1 MSAGLF
7 ITLEGGEGAGKSTLQ
22 RHIKAWLEQSGI
34 AYITTREPGGTKL
47 AEHVRSLLLH
57 QNESPICAQAEL
69 LLMFAARAQNLQ
81 ETIRPALAAGKLVLC
96 DRFTDASFAYQGG
109 GRELGAEAV
118 ARLEAVVHPDLQ
130 PDLTL
135 LLDIPV
141 DQGLARKRDD
151 KPDRIESEQ
160 IAFFQR
166 VREAYLQ
173 RAEQFPQ
180 RITVIDAMQSQQQ
193 VAEQAITA
201 IKKATKKASK
211 KDGQP

>member
-7 ITLEGGEGAGKSTLQ
+7 ITLEGGEGAGKSSLQ
-22 RHIKAWLEQSGI
+22 QRIKNWLEQSGI
-34 AYITTREPGGTKL
+34 TYITTREPGGTRL
-47 AEHVRSLLLH
+47 AEEIRHLLLH
-57 QNESPICAQAEL
+57 QNESAVCTEAEL

-81 ETIRPALAAGKLVLC
+81 ETICPALAAGKLVLC

-109 GRELGAEAV
+109 GRELGAAIV
-118 ARLEAVVHPDLQ
+118 AQLEAVVHPGLQ

-141 DQGLARKRDD
+141 NEGLARKRND

-160 IAFFQR
+160 LAFFQR
-166 VREAYLQ
+166 VRQAYLQ

-180 RITVIDAMQSQQQ
+180 RIKVIDATQTQKQ
-193 VAEQAITA
+193 VAEQAISA
-201 IKKATKKASK
+201 IQGMMSNH
-211 KDGQP
+211 D

>member
-7 ITLEGGEGAGKSTLQ
+7 ITLEGGEGAGKSSLQ
-22 RHIKAWLEQSGI
+22 QRIKNWLEQSGI
-34 AYITTREPGGTKL
+34 AYITTREPGGTRL
-47 AEHVRSLLLH
+47 AEEIRHLLLH
-57 QNESPICAQAEL
+57 QNESAVCTQAEL

-81 ETIRPALAAGKLVLC
+81 ETIRPALAAGQLVLC

-109 GRELGAEAV
+109 GRQLGTSIIAQ
-118 ARLEAVVHPDLQ
+118 LEAVVHPDLQ

-141 DQGLARKRDD
+141 NEGLARKRND

-160 IAFFQR
+160 LAFFQR
-166 VREAYLQ
+166 VRQAYLQ

-180 RITVIDAMQSQQQ
+180 RIKVIDATQTQQQ
-193 VAEQAITA
+193 VAEQAISA
-201 IKKATKKASK
+201 IQVMLSEH
-211 KDGQP
+211 D